1 MLVGQSVNTTYAD
14 ILTSS
19 IFELT
24 PIDSLYLA
32 YNKESTERQLTMG
45 MDTETSLY
53 LNGLQSDGFVIIP
66 SLLSPS
72 EITTLREAATKA
84 TTLTRAGQW
93 PYFRTVPKQFPPWP
107 KDVPPASEGGI
118 WGVQHLLHPDMPG
131 RREFANLYFSEKVLG
146 IVEELLGLKST
157 NYTQGRSKGEEQEL
171 LVMELLNLLV
181 APEQKDF
188 ELRWHR
194 DDIPP
199 TVTPEEELRL
209 LKSKS
214 PQGRQSHAQYNLA
227 LCPDTSLIVIPG
239 SHRRIRT
246 EAERNADPYEAY
258 LSGQVTVKLEP
269 GDVVFYDSNILHR
282 GVYKPKPESGEE
294 TRLTLHGSVG
304 LKEMASTTDGDDKA
318 ADRAKVRATAVLQHS
333 VGMWIDRDDADL
345 SDISERAERMRRN
358 LIAMGRGEDVGYSLE
373 G

>member
-1 MLVGQSVNTTYAD
+1 MAT
-14 ILTSS
+14 
-19 IFELT
+19 
-24 PIDSLYLA
+24 
-32 YNKESTERQLTMG
+32 
-45 MDTETSLY
+45 DTEASPY
-53 LNGLQSDGFVIIP
+53 LNCLQNDGFVIVQ

-84 TTLTRAGQW
+84 TTLTRAGKW

-131 RREFANLYFSEKVLG
+131 RGEFAKIYFSEKVLD
-146 IVEELLGLKST
+146 IVEELLGLKSI
-157 NYTQGRSKGEEQEL
+157 GKEEKAQEEDF

-194 DDIPP
+194 DDIPS
-199 TVTPEEELRL
+199 TVTPGEELRL

-214 PQGRQSHAQYNLA
+214 PQGHQSHAQYNLA
-227 LCPDTSLIVIPG
+227 LCSDTSLIVIPG

-246 EAERNADPYEAY
+246 ETERNADPYEAY
-258 LSGQVTVKLEP
+258 LPGQVTVKLEP
-269 GDVVFYDSNILHR
+269 GDAVFYDSNILHR
-282 GVYKPKPESGEE
+282 GLYKPKPEGGEE

-304 LKEMASTTDGDDKA
+304 LKEKTSTVDGDDKA
-318 ADRAKVRATAVLQHS
+318 VDRAKVRATAVLQHS

-345 SDISERAERMRRN
+345 SYISERAERMRRN
-358 LIAMGRGEDVGYSLE
+358 LIGMGRGEDVGYSLE

>member
-1 MLVGQSVNTTYAD
+1 MA
-14 ILTSS
+14 
-19 IFELT
+19 
-24 PIDSLYLA
+24 
-32 YNKESTERQLTMG
+32 
-45 MDTETSLY
+45 MDTEKSPYLDSLR
-53 LNGLQSDGFVIIP
+53 NDGFVIIP
-66 SLLSPS
+66 SLLHPS
-72 EITTLREAATKA
+72 EINSLREAATKA
-84 TTLTRAGQW
+84 TDLARSGQW
-93 PYFRTVPKQFPPWP
+93 PFFRTVPKQFPPWP

-118 WGVQHLLHPDMPG
+118 WGVQHLLHPDMTG
-131 RREFANLYFSEKVLG
+131 RNEFAKLYFSEKVLG
-146 IVEELLGLKST
+146 IVEELLGVNGTEK
-157 NYTQGRSKGEEQEL
+157 EEDEEEET

-181 APEQKDF
+181 APERKDF

-194 DDIPP
+194 DDIPS
-199 TVTPEEELRL
+199 TVTPEEEIRL
-209 LKSKS
+209 LQSKS

-246 EAERNADPYEAY
+246 ETEQNADPYEAY
-258 LSGQVTVKLEP
+258 LPGQITVKLEP
-269 GDVVFYDSNILHR
+269 GDAVFYDSNILHR
-282 GVYKPKPESGEE
+282 GVYKPKPEGEEE

-304 LKEMASTTDGDDKA
+304 LKEKTSATLGDDKS

-345 SDISERAERMRRN
+345 SYISERAERMRRN